1 MNYTKEIFVKDYFD
15 IHNHY
20 VAMYKGKETNCKILI
35 LMAVGSFHECYN
47 TDTDG
52 PDLHAIG
59 EKLDMV
65 VTQKNKSK
73 PLTTSNPRM
82 MGFPSY
88 IVDDAIEKIISIGYT
103 IVRIDQT
110 TEPPHPKR
118 EVVGI
123 YSSSTHINSNSSA
136 NNNIV
141 CITLDAL
148 KLKTSSPLLC
158 VGLASYNMMTGE
170 GCVYE
175 TVSTTND
182 HMMALDDAI
191 RFLEKYTPSEIVY
204 YCSKGLSSYL
214 STNNTINHMTLPDIL
229 KYIGINDST
238 TCYKLNNHEILLNAS
253 YQQTTLEKTF
263 NDTMDSI
270 NLHMYN
276 MARLSLVGIIDFFKN
291 HMPLLLN
298 KLTKPIYF
306 DKSNTLFLGNKAV
319 EQLDIL
325 PMDNKPKTLY
335 SVINKTRTPMGKRL
349 LKENLSSPSID
360 PEVLNFRYNLI
371 QMLMQDKLYAT
382 LYNSMSNIADIP
394 RLVRK
399 MELSKIYPNEL
410 VSFYN
415 SFVQINSTFDCLPSS
430 IKKLLSIKKDIKNSL
445 EEIISTI
452 DSTFDIEYITN
463 LNFINYKD
471 ETTNYIKND
480 CYPKIKELAEG
491 ISMGN
496 NFMEYLVKELEK
508 YIEEKNTK
516 VIKKEQTTIT
526 LKCNDREGHYLL
538 VTKRRS
544 KILRENL
551 KKITCIK
558 IGKHEIKIEDL
569 EFIDLPRSNNTKIY
583 CKDIKKISIDVVDL
597 KKMLAKEIKEA
608 FYTEVLNIVTQY
620 REPIDV
626 INRTISTLD
635 FLNSGAY
642 SAYINGYTKPEIVLA
657 ENSYFDAKQLRHP
670 IVELIST
677 DTVYHPHDISIG
689 KDKKGI
695 LLYGINS
702 SGKSTLMKS
711 IGLAIVMAQIGYYV
725 PATKFVY
732 SPYYNL
738 MTRIVGIDNIFRG
751 MSSFM
756 VEMMELIAILKRNTN
771 NTLVLGDE
779 ICRGTEEK
787 SANIIVAY
795 MLETLV
801 ESNTSFIT
809 ATHLHSIANLPSVKN
824 IQDIRICHLKINYD
838 DKNDML
844 IYSRELTEGQGDK
857 YYGVMVA
864 KYLMKSDKFNNRTK
878 ELEMEYENYS
888 IKKSNYNKEVLMIS
902 CQICQDIKNLETHH
916 INFQKDCDEVKV
928 IKKPHIKKNKPYN
941 LVVLCSKCHDMIDR
955 GEIVVEGWVK
965 TSKET
970 ILDFHKKSKKNV
982 EVY

>member
-1 MNYTKEIFVKDYFD
+1 MTLTHYNKEIFVKDYFD

-20 VAMYKGKETNCKILI
+20 VSTYNDTNCKILI

-73 PLTTSNPRM
+73 PLSISNPRM

-88 IVDDAIEKIISIGYT
+88 IIDDTIEKIITIGYT
-103 IVRIDQT
+103 IIRIDQT
-110 TEPPHPKR
+110 TEPPNPKR

-123 YSSSTHINSNSSA
+123 FSPSTNINSNINSI
-136 NNNIV
+136 IV
-141 CITLDAL
+141 CLTFDAL
-148 KLKTSSPLLC
+148 KLKTSTPLLC
-158 VGLASYNMMTGE
+158 IGLASYNMMTGE

-175 TVSTTND
+175 TVATTND
-182 HMMALDDAI
+182 NMIALDEAI
-191 RFLEKYTPSEIVY
+191 RFLETYKPSEIICY
-204 YCSKGLSSYL
+204 YSKGITNYL
-214 STNNTINHMTLPDIL
+214 STNKSINHMSIQDML
-229 KYIGINDST
+229 KYSGINDI
-238 TCYKLNNHEILLNAS
+238 TCYKLNNHEILTNVK
-253 YQQTTLEKTF
+253 YQQKSLEHIF
-263 NDTMDSI
+263 NDTLESI
-270 NLHMYN
+270 NLHIYN
-276 MARLSLVGIIDFFKN
+276 MARLALVGIIDFFTN
-291 HMPLLLN
+291 HMPLLLE

-306 DKSNTLFLGNKAV
+306 DKSNTLFLGNKAI

-335 SVINKTRTPMGKRL
+335 SAINKTRTPMGKRY
-349 LKENLSSPSID
+349 LKNNLTMPSINH
-360 PEVLNFRYNLI
+360 VLLNSRYNIIEKL
-371 QMLMQDKLYAT
+371 LEDKIYLSI
-382 LYNSMSNIADIP
+382 YNNMNNIGDIP
-394 RLVRK
+394 KIIRK
-399 MELSKIYPNEL
+399 MELKKIYPNEL
-410 VSFYN
+410 ASLFN
-415 SFVQINSTFDCLPSS
+415 SFIQIKKVFDICNKT
-430 IKKLLSIKKDIKNSL
+430 IKKLFNIDKETITSL
-445 EEIISTI
+445 DNIISTI
-452 DSTFDIEYITN
+452 ETNFNIEYITN

-471 ETTNYIKND
+471 EDTNFITNNN
-480 CYPKIKELAEG
+480 YPKIKELTEK
-491 ISMGN
+491 IIIGN
-496 NFMEYLVKELEK
+496 NFMEYLVKELEN

-516 VIKKEQTTIT
+516 VIKKEQTIT

-538 VTKRRS
+538 ITKRRC

-551 KKITCIK
+551 KKITSIK
-558 IGKHEIKIEDL
+558 ISTHEIKVDDL

-583 CKDIKKISIDVVDL
+583 CKDIKKISLDVVDL
-597 KKMLAKEIKEA
+597 KKQLAIEIKEA
-608 FYTEVLNIVTQY
+608 FYNEISNLLLYKTSIVKINDIITE
-620 REPIDV
+620 
-626 INRTISTLD
+626 LD

-642 SAYINGYTKPEIVLA
+642 SAYNNGYSKPTIDVTD
-657 ENSYFDAKQLRHP
+657 NSYFDAEELRHP
-670 IVELIST
+670 IVELITT

-689 KDKKGI
+689 KDKTGI

-725 PATKFVY
+725 PAKKFIY

-756 VEMMELIAILKRNTN
+756 VEMMELMAILKRNTN
-771 NTLVLGDE
+771 KTLVLGDE

-801 ESNTSFIT
+801 KSNTSFIT

-824 IQDIRICHLKINYD
+824 IEDIQICHLKINYD
-838 DKNDML
+838 EKNDQL

-864 KYLMKSDKFNNRTK
+864 KYLMKTDHFNNRTK
-878 ELEMEYENYS
+878 ELEMEYDDYY
-888 IKKSNYNKEVLMIS
+888 IKKSNYNKDVLMIM
-902 CQICQDIKNLETHH
+902 CHICESTKKLETHH
-916 INFQKDCDEVKV
+916 INFQKDCDDVKV
-928 IKKPHIKKNKPYN
+928 KSKPHIKKNQPYN
-941 LVVLCSKCHDMIDR
+941 LVVLCSKCHDEIDR
-955 GEIVVEGWVK
+955 DEIVVNGWVQ
-965 TSKET
+965 TSKKI
-970 ILDFHKKSKKNV
+970 ILDWYKNKNV
-982 EVY
+982 A